1 MGCGKTLDIEEGMLT
16 EIIIIGNELI
26 SGRTRDLNGWYAS
39 GCLLSCGLEVSGITT
54 VGDNYDTLSSVLRA
68 AAKRSRFIVVT
79 GGLGPTE
86 DDLTA
91 KIVSR
96 ALDRPL
102 FLNQALLDHLKDKT
116 RKLGMRWS
124 PSLENMAWLPRG
136 AKMLDPKG
144 EMCGFSLS
152 EGDSL
157 LYFLPGIPEQMREMM
172 DRFVIPDILRRY
184 APAALPRH
192 RMLKVYGL
200 SESYIAD
207 VFKGLRDELAGAVFG
222 FYPSFPENH
231 ITITVQGKGDDEIER
246 ELNRTEEKIRVLL
259 GPYVF
264 ASGDKTM
271 EAVVGELLTGR
282 KMTISVAESC
292 TGGLIGH
299 RLTSV
304 PGSSLYFERGII
316 VYSNKSKVEIL
327 DVKEQ
332 TIDSYGAVSD
342 QAAREM
348 AEGIKK
354 TAKTDMGLAVTGI
367 AGPSGGTE
375 DKPVGTVFIGLSV
388 DAKIFSGRYR
398 FSGERDKVKLATS
411 EMALDWVRRYL
422 NGYPFIP
429 GI

>member
-1 MGCGKTLDIEEGMLT
+1 MLT

-39 GCLLSCGLEVSGITT
+39 GCLLSCGLEISGITT

-68 AAKRSRFIVVT
+68 AVKRSHFIIVT

-86 DDLTA
+86 DDLTTG
-91 KIVSR
+91 IVSR

-102 FLNQALLDHLKDKT
+102 SLDQAVLDHLKGKT
-116 RKLGMRWS
+116 KKLGLRWS
-124 PSLENMAWLPRG
+124 PSLENLAWLPRG
-136 AKMLDPKG
+136 AKMLDPEG
-144 EMCGFSLS
+144 EICGFSLS

-157 LYFLPGIPEQMREMM
+157 LYFLPGVPEQTREMM
-172 DRFVIPDILRRY
+172 NRFVIPDILQRHR
-184 APAALPRH
+184 PATVPRH
-192 RMLKVYGL
+192 RVLKVYGL
-200 SESYIAD
+200 IESHIAD
-207 VFKGLRDELAGAVFG
+207 VFKGLSDELTGVMFG

-231 ITITVQGKGDDEIER
+231 ITITVRGKKDEEIER
-246 ELNRTEEKIRVLL
+246 ELDRTEQKIRGLL
-259 GPYVF
+259 GPYIF
-264 ASGDKTM
+264 ASDDKTM
-271 EAVVGELLTGR
+271 EAIVGDLLKER

-299 RLTSV
+299 RLTSI

-316 VYSNKSKVEIL
+316 VYSNRSKVEML
-327 DVKEQ
+327 GVNKQ

-342 QAAREM
+342 QTVREM

-367 AGPSGGTE
+367 AGPSGGAE

-388 DAKIFSGRYR
+388 DGKILSGQYC
-398 FSGERDKVKLATS
+398 FSGERDKVKLTTS

-422 NGYPFIP
+422 NGHPFIP